1 MLSIGKLTHLAQM
14 QEDATVDE
22 SMLDGMCIA
31 IDSKSTDQILMTCYR
46 IAFHD
51 GLDFVSVHEALTEEL
66 KSAVASVPGKQS
78 LDRQVETILQKKA
91 STVTDKKVYPLV
103 CLLIP
108 IPKGTVLIILQIFKQ
123 LVRSLFQGKALSV
136 EDIADVLSLK
146 DNDTTISDYAT
157 ALHLLA
163 RADVSPPLNRLI
175 DP

>member
-1 MLSIGKLTHLAQM
+1 MMSF
-14 QEDATVDE
+14 
-22 SMLDGMCIA
+22 
-31 IDSKSTDQILMTCYR
+31 R

-66 KSAVASVPGKQS
+66 KSAVTPVPGKQS

-91 STVTDKKVYPLV
+91 STITDKKVYPLV
-103 CLLIP
+103 RILNSEEIVL
-108 IPKGTVLIILQIFKQ
+108 TVQQVFKQ

-136 EDIADVLSLK
+136 EDITDVLSLK
-146 DNDTTISDYAT
+146 NNDTSIDDYAT

-163 RADVSPPLNRLI
+163 RADVSQSLNRLI